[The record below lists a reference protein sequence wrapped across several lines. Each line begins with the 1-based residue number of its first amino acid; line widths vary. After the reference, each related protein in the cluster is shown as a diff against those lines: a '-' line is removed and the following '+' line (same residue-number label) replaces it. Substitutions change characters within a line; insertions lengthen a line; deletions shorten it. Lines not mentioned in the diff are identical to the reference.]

1 MQCLQVHVVASAGAA
16 CLVHRTVQESAG
28 KFFTWLQ
35 VSDLG
40 FQRGTACIIP
50 DAMFTYLQ
58 RDVARRPIV
67 LQHGAWVAV
76 FGSRGARGRAN
87 AVAGLRHHSAGQRG
101 ERSSGA
107 STWRPGVQ
115 AAAGAGLAELKVA
128 CARLGGRLA
137 DSPEELRRH
146 LRWAT
151 LVARLWVGAQA
162 GSATEHLGRSSS
174 KPLA

>member
-87 AVAGLRHHSAGQRG
+87 AVAGLRHHSAASVVKGAAVRQRG
-101 ERSSGA
+101 VQESRRQRA
-107 STWRPGVQ
+107 PGW
-115 AAAGAGLAELKVA
+115 L
-128 CARLGGRLA
+128 
-137 DSPEELRRH
+137 S
-146 LRWAT
+146 
-151 LVARLWVGAQA
+151 
-162 GSATEHLGRSSS
+162 
-174 KPLA
+174 